1 MKRKICLLIMFLLIN
16 LSVFA
21 EGEATLKNIR
31 VNGRECS
38 CNGYDCSIEVDAK
51 SATVTY
57 ELVDNDAKVD
67 RLSGFNVEL
76 NSINTLTKIVVTND
90 KGDEKIE
97 NTYNINIT
105 LHEKSGDFSIK
116 SLKVDGHDIELVD
129 EVYVYSY
136 DVDYKDEKI
145 VVNAETTDPNA
156 KIKIEEEY
164 EFPLDRSSTT
174 ADFEVT
180 AENGDTRS
188 YRIVIKRK
196 AMPDTTLKSLS
207 IDKGNIDFKSDVFEY
222 KMLVEYSVNKLE
234 IEAVPTNKNAKV
246 KIEQEDLVVGL
257 NTIKIIVTNDQA
269 SSEYTLL
276 VTREENIDKSLAN
289 LKSLS
294 VKEYAKLDFDENV
307 LDYTLKFSEIP
318 KSLTIDAKAVSKD
331 TKVEILNNKD
341 LKDNSKVVVKVS
353 LNDSTISREYT
364 LKLVKNEHSSSNK
377 TFVVISIIIL
387 VITIIILLILEM
399 KERKVLRK
407 KKLTKIIELKKK
419 KDKETKIKKEKV
431 VKKQEKIEDDD
442 IEII

>member
-1 MKRKICLLIMFLLIN
+1 MKKKIWLLILFLLIN
-16 LSVFA
+16 LNVFA
-21 EGEATLKNIR
+21 EGEATIKNIK

-38 CNGYDCSIEVDAK
+38 CNGYDCNIEVDANK
-51 SATVTY
+51 ATITY
-57 ELVDNDAKVD
+57 ELVDANAKVD

-90 KGDEKIE
+90 KGEEKIE

-164 EFPLDRSSTT
+164 DFPLERSSTT

-196 AMPDTTLKSLS
+196 AMPDTTLKSLN
-207 IDKGNIDFKSDVFEY
+207 IDKGNIDFKSDIFEY

-257 NTIKIIVTNDQA
+257 NTIKIIVTNDIA

-294 VKEYAKLDFDENV
+294 IKEYSKLDFDENV

-318 KSLTIDAKAVSKD
+318 KSLTIDAKAVSEN

-341 LKDNSKVVVKVS
+341 LKENSKVVIKVS

-364 LKLVKNEHSSSNK
+364 LKLIKNEHSSNNK
-377 TFVVISIIIL
+377 VFIVISIVIL
-387 VITIIILLILEM
+387 AISIVILFILEM
-399 KERKVLRK
+399 KERKILRK
-407 KKLTKIIELKKK
+407 KKLTKILELKKI
-419 KDKETKIKKEKV
+419 KDKEKKNKKEKV
-431 VKKQEKIEDDD
+431 VKKQEKIEDD

>member
-1 MKRKICLLIMFLLIN
+1 MKKKICLLIMFLLIN

-38 CNGYDCSIEVDAK
+38 CNGYDCNIEVDANK
-51 SATVTY
+51 ATITY
-57 ELVDNDAKVD
+57 ELVDANAKVD
-67 RLSGFNVEL
+67 RLSGFSVEL
-76 NSINTLTKIVVTND
+76 NSQNTLTKIVVTND
-90 KGDEKIE
+90 KGEEKIE

-145 VVNAETTDPNA
+145 VVNAEPTDPNA
-156 KIKIEEEY
+156 KINIKEEY
-164 EFPLDRSSTT
+164 DFPLDYSSTT

-196 AMPDTTLKSLS
+196 AMPDTTLESLN
-207 IDKGNIDFKSDVFEY
+207 IDKGNIDFKSDIFEY
-222 KMLVEYSVNKLE
+222 NMLVEYSVNKLE

-257 NTIKIIVTNDQA
+257 NTIKIIVTNDMA

-289 LKSLS
+289 LKSLI
-294 VKEYAKLDFDENV
+294 VKEYPKLDFDENV

-331 TKVEILNNKD
+331 TKVEILNNSD
-341 LKDNSKVVVKVS
+341 LKENSKVIVKVS

-364 LKLVKNEHSSSNK
+364 LKLIKNENSSNSK
-377 TFVVISIIIL
+377 IFVIISIIIL
-387 VITIIILLILEM
+387 VITIIILFILEM
-399 KERKVLRK
+399 RDRKLLRK
-407 KKLTKIIELKKK
+407 KKLTKILELKKK
-419 KDKETKIKKEKV
+419 KDKEKKKTKEKV
-431 VKKQEKIEDDD
+431 VKKKDKIEDDD

>member
-1 MKRKICLLIMFLLIN
+1 
-16 LSVFA
+16 
-21 EGEATLKNIR
+21 
-31 VNGRECS
+31 
-38 CNGYDCSIEVDAK
+38 
-51 SATVTY
+51 
-57 ELVDNDAKVD
+57 
-67 RLSGFNVEL
+67 
-76 NSINTLTKIVVTND
+76 
-90 KGDEKIE
+90 
-97 NTYNINIT
+97 
-105 LHEKSGDFSIK
+105 
-116 SLKVDGHDIELVD
+116 
-129 EVYVYSY
+129 
-136 DVDYKDEKI
+136 
-145 VVNAETTDPNA
+145 
-156 KIKIEEEY
+156 
-164 EFPLDRSSTT
+164 
-174 ADFEVT
+174 
-180 AENGDTRS
+180 
-188 YRIVIKRK
+188 
-196 AMPDTTLKSLS
+196 
-207 IDKGNIDFKSDVFEY
+207 
-222 KMLVEYSVNKLE
+222 MLVEYSVNKLE

-341 LKDNSKVVVKVS
+341 LKENSKVIIKVS

>member
-1 MKRKICLLIMFLLIN
+1 MKKKIWLLILFLLIN
-16 LSVFA
+16 LNVFA
-21 EGEATLKNIR
+21 EGEATIKNIK

-38 CNGYDCSIEVDAK
+38 CNGYDCNIEVDANK
-51 SATVTY
+51 ATITY
-57 ELVDNDAKVD
+57 ELVDANAKVD

-76 NSINTLTKIVVTND
+76 NSQNTLTKIVVTND
-90 KGDEKIE
+90 KGEEKIE

-164 EFPLDRSSTT
+164 DFPLERSSTT

-196 AMPDTTLKSLS
+196 AMPDTTLKSLN
-207 IDKGNIDFKSDVFEY
+207 IDKGNIDFKSDIFEY

-257 NTIKIIVTNDQA
+257 NTIKIIVTNDIA

-294 VKEYAKLDFDENV
+294 IKEYSKLDFDENV

-318 KSLTIDAKAVSKD
+318 KSLTIDAKAVSEN

-341 LKDNSKVVVKVS
+341 LKENSKVVIKVS

-364 LKLVKNEHSSSNK
+364 LKLIKNEHSSNNK
-377 TFVVISIIIL
+377 VFIVISIVIL
-387 VITIIILLILEM
+387 AISIVILFILEM
-399 KERKVLRK
+399 KERKILRK
-407 KKLTKIIELKKK
+407 KKLTKILELKKI
-419 KDKETKIKKEKV
+419 KDKEKKNKKEKV
-431 VKKQEKIEDDD
+431 VKKQEKIEDD